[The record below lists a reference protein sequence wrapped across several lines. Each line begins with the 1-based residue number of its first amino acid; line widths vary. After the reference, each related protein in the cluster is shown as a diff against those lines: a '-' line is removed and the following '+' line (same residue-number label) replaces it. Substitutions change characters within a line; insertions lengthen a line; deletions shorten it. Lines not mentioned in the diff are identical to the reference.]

1 MCVRQALF
9 LGEERRRSLARHEE
23 GGRKVICVS
32 FHGHGGGNFVRMV
45 KEMERRE
52 KMERKKMKMKWK

>member
-1 MCVRQALF
+1 MDF
-9 LGEERRRSLARHEE
+9 H
-23 GGRKVICVS
+23 GGRR
-32 FHGHGGGNFVRMV
+32 NFVSLV

>member
-1 MCVRQALF
+1 MENGGLAV
-9 LGEERRRSLARHEE
+9 SL
-23 GGRKVICVS
+23 
-32 FHGHGGGNFVRMV
+32 V

>member
-32 FHGHGGGNFVRMV
+32 FHGHGGGDFVRMV
-45 KEMERRE
+45 KEKRE
-52 KMERKKMKMKWK
+52 S